1 MTLPGL
7 NGFCSSTF
15 SGFRKMLA
23 VVPQRLRRRS
33 FLHAEYLGLVP
44 FPSGALPAEI
54 SLAPAYPGYFLVR
67 RAFVRRILAHR
78 RDENRQPFIVQYD
91 IRREN
96 RGPRRRHRFAKRP
109 LLPYPCF
116 NRRGRWQL
124 EVQFNIGKRNK
135 RTPYHRLVSLACCPC
150 TTDSEGYE
158 VDPFFVQLGGL
169 THGLYDGFWEAHH
182 GNGDTRDNTAANLFT
197 LWWEV
202 HRQLPRGT
210 T

>member
-1 MTLPGL
+1 MTSPGL

-15 SGFRKMLA
+15 SGFRKMPA

-135 RTPYHRLVSLACCPC
+135 RTPYHRLVGLACCPC

-158 VDPFFVQLGGL
+158 VDPFLVQLAWAVRWVLGSAP
-169 THGLYDGFWEAHH
+169 WEWGH
-182 GNGDTRDNTAANLFT
+182 T
-197 LWWEV
+197 
-202 HRQLPRGT
+202 
-210 T
+210 